1 VRYGAIEGFAA
12 TPEMSWSMIEA
23 LLKEDSGL
31 KVSLSVPSVELVPQ
45 AIIEVADVND
55 AELDW
60 QFSSP
65 PSQCN
70 LLTGDYGR
78 AFSADALLA
87 WVPVS
92 VLAAASILLSVM
104 YFDIANTNREQQI
117 NQLENNLTQGYSRL
131 FKGRR
136 PEANEVRFEVEKN
149 IASLFE
155 QRAGLSSQPVAG
167 ITALDRLMS
176 GCGCQLSALSLSENS
191 IVMQIE
197 NGSALKKRKLNVPG
211 YRVAITQQS
220 GGDENAIEMRL
231 TPVKVEAE
239 S

>member
-1 VRYGAIEGFAA
+1 
-12 TPEMSWSMIEA
+12 
-23 LLKEDSGL
+23 
-31 KVSLSVPSVELVPQ
+31 
-45 AIIEVADVND
+45 
-55 AELDW
+55 
-60 QFSSP
+60 
-65 PSQCN
+65 
-70 LLTGDYGR
+70 
-78 AFSADALLA
+78 
-87 WVPVS
+87 

-211 YRVAITQQS
+211 YRVAIIQQS